1 MPPLIEAFPPWQLAT
16 RVNLTPEGK
25 VRKDFIN
32 NNNNDI
38 SNGGIGGGRV
48 ALDKCKL
55 KELVQYDCHLKG
67 PVGSARSVVV
77 CAPVARLFRQ

>member
-25 VRKDFIN
+25 IRKDFSPSN
-32 NNNNDI
+32 NNT
-38 SNGGIGGGRV
+38 GGGKV
-48 ALDKCKL
+48 ELEKCKL
-55 KELVQYDCHLKG
+55 KELLQYDCDLKG